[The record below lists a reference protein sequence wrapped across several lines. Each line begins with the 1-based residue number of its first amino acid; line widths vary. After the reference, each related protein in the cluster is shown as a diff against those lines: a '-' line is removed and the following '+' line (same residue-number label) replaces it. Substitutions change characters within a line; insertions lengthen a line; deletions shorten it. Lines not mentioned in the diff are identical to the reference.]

1 MTTYSGEVISIQ
13 VGLARNAADK
23 ESRSRNYIIFV
34 RETSQKSGDLKKEES
49 PKDETVL
56 EFAVDPTAFSNLGR
70 YINHSCDPNLF
81 MRLVR
86 CRNSAVPQLALFARR
101 FITRCLWQQTKQLS
115 THSFLI
121 SK

>member
-34 RETSQKSGDLKKEES
+34 RETSQSGGDPKEES

-115 THSFLI
+115 THSSSLI
-121 SK
+121 

>member
-23 ESRSRNYIIFV
+23 ESKSRNYIIFV
-34 RETSQKSGDLKKEES
+34 RETTQKGDLEEDS

-70 YINHSCDPNLF
+70 YINHSCDPNLT

-86 CRNSAVPQLALFARR
+86 CRDSAVPQLALYARR
-101 FITRCLWQQTKQLS
+101 FIIRC
-115 THSFLI
+115 
-121 SK
+121 